1 MPKVTVS
8 IKVIPAVEDGRLHE
22 VIDRAIEKISS
33 WGMKYEVGPSNT
45 TVEGE
50 FEEIMDRVKELV
62 RYLEQFA
69 KRFVLQLDIDYKV
82 GGITIEEKVSKYR

>member
-8 IKVIPAVEDGRLHE
+8 IKVIPAVENGRLHE
-22 VIDRAIEKISS
+22 VIDKAIEKIGT

-50 FEEIMDRVKELV
+50 FDEIMDQVKDLAK
-62 RYLEQFA
+62 YLEKFA

>member
-33 WGMKYEVGPSNT
+33 WGMKYEVGPSST
-45 TVEGE
+45 
-50 FEEIMDRVKELV
+50 
-62 RYLEQFA
+62 
-69 KRFVLQLDIDYKV
+69 
-82 GGITIEEKVSKYR
+82 

>member
-22 VIDRAIEKISS
+22 VIDRAIEKIAS
-33 WGMKYEVGPSNT
+33 WGMKYEVGPSST
-45 TVEGE
+45 TVEGD
-50 FEEIMDRVKELV
+50 FDEIMDRVKELA
-62 RYLEQFA
+62 RYLENFT
-69 KRFVLQLDIDYKV
+69 KRFVLQLDVDYRS